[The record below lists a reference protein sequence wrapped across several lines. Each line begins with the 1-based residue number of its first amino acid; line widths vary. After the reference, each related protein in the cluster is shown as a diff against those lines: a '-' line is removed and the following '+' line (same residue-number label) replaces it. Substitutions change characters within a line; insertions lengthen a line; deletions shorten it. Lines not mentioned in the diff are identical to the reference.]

1 MPAPCEPEVRSKAS
15 HSSAGGQDPQ
25 FDALR
30 LMQAPGCTPGEAAHL
45 TSPGSVGS
53 ELEGDP
59 FAPCELRGV
68 I

>member
-30 LMQAPGCTPGEAAHL
+30 LMQAPGCTPGEAARL

-53 ELEGDP
+53 ELEGDH
-59 FAPCELRGV
+59 FAHEHGGV

>member
-1 MPAPCEPEVRSKAS
+1 MPAPCEPKVRSKAS
-15 HSSAGGQDPQ
+15 HSSEGREDPQ

-45 TSPGSVGS
+45 TRPSSVGS

-59 FAPCELRGV
+59 FAH
-68 I
+68 